1 MKNVRRISLVLVLS
15 VLILALSGCGEMTTE
30 KLAAKMVQATAG
42 KTMTQMTM
50 DMELEMDIDLEQ
62 AGMAFEMGMDM
73 DYRMNMKM
81 QSDPYAAYGDI
92 TLDMNMDLL
101 GQNMDV
107 SETMQMYM
115 VMEDGKLVNYTHAD
129 STGAWERQE
138 AELKDA
144 AQSLDYSFLKDMIP
158 EITLDEE
165 KQTLNGREVYV
176 IRLTLTGEQMQ
187 RVMNGA
193 GGMQDAL
200 GQMGMDGEL
209 DMTSLTVPAV
219 FYVDAQSFLPVQIEM
234 EISGMGEMMDSMV
247 SGLLGAGAEGI
258 SMKVEIPT
266 CRMVCTNIGFDP
278 VEIPELPAE
287 AKN

>member
-15 VLILALSGCGEMTTE
+15 VLILALSGCGQMTTE

-62 AGMAFEMGMDM
+62 AGMTLGMGIDM
-73 DYRMNMKM
+73 DYQMNMKM

-92 TLDMNMDLL
+92 TMDMNMDML
-101 GQNMDV
+101 GQIMDV

-138 AELKDA
+138 AELDA
-144 AQSLDYSFLKDMIP
+144 AQGMDYSFLKEMIP
-158 EITLDEE
+158 QITLDEE
-165 KQTLNGREVYV
+165 KQTLKGREVYV

-187 RVMNGA
+187 SVMNGS

-234 EISGMGEMMDSMV
+234 EISGMGEMMDSMI
-247 SGLLGAGAEGI
+247 SGLVGAGAEGV
-258 SMKVEIPT
+258 SMKVEVPT